1 MANTAV
7 IKYTKSVYGS
17 LENVLE
23 LISLHNNSND
33 TYSRRILKTFYYQSN
48 TFKCF
53 IQPFSVS
60 KCYAIIYSINSADA
74 VRTYLLGVN
83 RLNLVSRAMPSQ
95 LSKLYYSET
104 RKFLT
109 RLLLSLK
116 YLASYKLYH
125 SFEHCI
131 NPNGR
136 T

>member
-1 MANTAV
+1 M
-7 IKYTKSVYGS
+7 
-17 LENVLE
+17 
-23 LISLHNNSND
+23 
-33 TYSRRILKTFYYQSN
+33 KTCYCQSN
-48 TFKCF
+48 TFKDF

-74 VRTYLLGVN
+74 VRTYLLRVN

-95 LSKLYYSET
+95 LSKLYYSQT

-125 SFEHCI
+125 SFEHCV